1 MPSNAKKWLEL
12 LEEEYGV
19 SPEFAGHVSP
29 LLDRA
34 IEQAS
39 SADECDQLLHGLA
52 AAYRSS
58 QNGSSQNSRQLRT
71 ADEVGVIADE
81 FLGELRKM
89 DESLKVLGAYLERL
103 QQRAHLPHRPVE
115 RVLH

>member
-1 MPSNAKKWLEL
+1 MTSNTKKWLEL
-12 LEEEYGV
+12 LEDQYGV
-19 SPEFAGHVSP
+19 SPEFAGHVGP
-29 LLDRA
+29 LLELVA
-34 IEQAS
+34 GQS
-39 SADECDQLLHGLA
+39 SSPVDCDQLLHGLA

-58 QNGSSQNSRQLRT
+58 QSPRQQRT
-71 ADEVGVIADE
+71 TDEVGVIVDE

-103 QQRAHLPHRPVE
+103 QQRARLPHRSTE

>member
-1 MPSNAKKWLEL
+1 MAKNAKKWLEL

-19 SPEFAGHVSP
+19 SPEFAGHISP
-29 LLDRA
+29 LLERA
-34 IEQAS
+34 LEEAS
-39 SADECDQLLHGLA
+39 SADDCDQLLRGLA
-52 AAYRSS
+52 AAYRAS
-58 QNGSSQNSRQLRT
+58 QSPRQLRT
-71 ADEVGVIADE
+71 VDEVSVIVDE

-103 QQRAHLPHRPVE
+103 QERVRLPHRPVE